1 VTTRLLGADLGGT
14 GTRIV
19 LSDETGKVLAHRSV
33 PTSSDPTT
41 ATQHLATTLAEVADG
56 PVHGIGI
63 GASGPIDARGIVRN
77 PATLPGYTGIDLVAA
92 LGDRFGVPVVVD
104 NDAVTAAYAET
115 RLGAGRGARS
125 VLTVTLGTGIG
136 VAMLTDGRPLRTP
149 SGTHPEAGHLSM
161 PGEAA
166 CYCGRTS
173 CWEQQASRAA
183 LQRRAQALGFD
194 LDTAHAHAIDGEP
207 STAALFAA
215 YGAAVG
221 NGLADLL
228 TMLGPDLVVLGGG
241 GARYL
246 DAYRPALERALAR
259 VVDCY
264 EPTQVV
270 PALLGDLTGAI
281 GAALSSMPTIQEE
294 CRRETSASPPDS
306 SSPSCPGP

>member
-1 VTTRLLGADLGGT
+1 MTRRLLGVDLGGT

-19 LSDETGKVLAHRSV
+19 LSDETGAVLAHRST
-33 PTSSDPTT
+33 PTSADPKT
-41 ATQHLATTLAEVADG
+41 AVQHLATALAEVADG
-56 PVHGIGI
+56 QVHGIGI
-63 GASGPIDARGIVRN
+63 GASGPIDAGGIVRN
-77 PATLPGYTGIDLVAA
+77 PATLPAYTGVDLIAA
-92 LGDRFGVPVVVD
+92 LRARFGVPVVVD

-115 RLGAGRGARS
+115 RLGAGRGAHA

-161 PGEAA
+161 PGKAA

-173 CWEQQASRAA
+173 CWEQHASRAA
-183 LQRRAQALGFD
+183 LQRRVHALGLD
-194 LDTAHAHAIDGEP
+194 LDTAHAHATNGEP
-207 STAALFAA
+207 STASLFAA
-215 YGAAVG
+215 YGTAVG

-246 DAYRPALERALAR
+246 DVYRPALEQALTE

-264 EPTQVV
+264 GPTQVV
-270 PALLGDLTGAI
+270 PAVLGDLAGAI
-281 GAALSSMPTIQEE
+281 GAALMLKPI
-294 CRRETSASPPDS
+294 RREPAELFRS
-306 SSPSCPGP
+306 

>member
-1 VTTRLLGADLGGT
+1 MTRRLLGADLGGT

-19 LSDETGKVLAHRSV
+19 LSDESGTVLAHRSV

-41 ATQHLATTLAEVADG
+41 AVQHLATALAEVADG

-63 GASGPIDARGIVRN
+63 GASGPIDAAGIVRN
-77 PATLPGYTGIDLVAA
+77 PATLPAYTGVDLVAA
-92 LGDRFGVPVVVD
+92 LDDRFGVPVVVE

-115 RLGAGRGARS
+115 RLGAGRGARA

-149 SGTHPEAGHLSM
+149 AGTHPEAGHLLI

-173 CWEQQASRAA
+173 CWEQHASRAA
-183 LQRRAQALGFD
+183 LQRQAEALGFD
-194 LDTAHAHAIDGEP
+194 LDTAHAHAMDGEP
-207 STAALFAA
+207 SPAALFAA
-215 YGAAVG
+215 YGTAVG
-221 NGLADLL
+221 TGLADLL
-228 TMLGPDLVVLGGG
+228 TTLGPDLVVLGGG

-246 DAYRPALERALAR
+246 DVYRPALERALAQ

-264 EPTQVV
+264 KPTPVV
-270 PALLGDLTGAI
+270 PAVLGDLAGAI
-281 GAALSSMPTIQEE
+281 GAALSSMPTIHKAS
-294 CRRETSASPPDS
+294 RRDMSGSPPGS
-306 SSPSCPGP
+306 GPPRCPGP

>member
-19 LSDETGKVLAHRSV
+19 LSDETGTVLAHRSV
-33 PTSSDPTT
+33 ATSSDPTT
-41 ATQHLATTLAEVADG
+41 AVKHLATVLAEVADG
-56 PVHGIGI
+56 PVQGIGI
-63 GASGPIDARGIVRN
+63 GASGPIDAGGIVRN
-77 PATLPGYTGIDLVAA
+77 SATLPAYTGVDLVAA
-92 LGDRFGVPVVVD
+92 LSDRFGVPVVVE
-104 NDAVTAAYAET
+104 NDAVAAAYAET
-115 RLGAGRGARS
+115 RLGAGRGARA

-136 VAMLTDGRPLRTP
+136 VAMLADGRPLRTP

-161 PGEAA
+161 RGEAA

-173 CWEQQASRAA
+173 CWEQHASRAA
-183 LQRRAQALGFD
+183 LQRRARALGLD
-194 LDTAHAHAIDGEP
+194 LGTARALALDGEP

-246 DAYRPALERALAR
+246 DVYRPALEQALAQ

-270 PALLGDLTGAI
+270 PAVLGDLAGAI
-281 GAALSSMPTIQEE
+281 GAALSSMPTI
-294 CRRETSASPPDS
+294 REA
-306 SSPSCPGP
+306 G